1 MLFYRLMVYQYF
13 STSVV
18 VKSPSSLHYKKKTA
32 GACICLRVRGFLKQD
47 YGIQLK
53 RKLAQIEHLV

>member
-1 MLFYRLMVYQYF
+1 MFDRIREG
-13 STSVV
+13 VV
-18 VKSPSSLHYKKKTA
+18 EGFRINA